1 MWSSCSIET
10 WLEPGLYR
18 GFAYGLDGGRC
29 GVRRCATSRAPV
41 RAHTSSE
48 FEQAGNVVKMMV
60 PNLGE
65 MKDEK
70 HPQNG
75 R

>member
-1 MWSSCSIET
+1 MSKPVQELLRHANSSIT
-10 WLEPGLYR
+10 
-18 GFAYGLDGGRC
+18 LD
-29 GVRRCATSRAPV
+29 VYT
-41 RAHTSSE
+41 
-48 FEQAGNVVKMMV
+48 QAVNSNKRVAQSKVVKMMV

-70 HPQNG
+70 HSQNG

>member
-1 MWSSCSIET
+1 MPELLST
-10 WLEPGLYR
+10 LLR
-18 GFAYGLDGGRC
+18 GISKNRDTRNGIA
-29 GVRRCATSRAPV
+29 RRAAQSK
-41 RAHTSSE
+41 
-48 FEQAGNVVKMMV
+48 VVKMMV

>member
-1 MWSSCSIET
+1 MSFISRNRSRQVT
-10 WLEPGLYR
+10 
-18 GFAYGLDGGRC
+18 LD
-29 GVRRCATSRAPV
+29 VYTQALSTNKRA
-41 RAHTSSE
+41 AQSK
-48 FEQAGNVVKMMV
+48 VVKMMV

-70 HPQNG
+70 HSQNG

>member
-1 MWSSCSIET
+1 MSNET
-10 WLEPGLYR
+10 ERLPYTQALS
-18 GFAYGLDGGRC
+18 
-29 GVRRCATSRAPV
+29 TNKRA
-41 RAHTSSE
+41 AQSK
-48 FEQAGNVVKMMV
+48 VVKMMV

-70 HPQNG
+70 HSQNG